1 MSINSSSDPAH
12 GNTALIIAH
21 PGHELRVH
29 HWLTLAR
36 PTVFVLTDGS
46 GHTRQSR
53 LRSTGIVLDNAGATR
68 GTIYGDFT
76 DAQLYAAILAC
87 DTVRIGRVV
96 RDLANALAEANVDYV
111 VADALEG
118 FNPSHDIC
126 RFAVNA
132 ALALLQQQTGRA
144 PRNFDVLLDGNPD
157 ACPEHLQASAMRI
170 ELHEAALARKLAAA
184 QNYPELR
191 AETASALERF
201 GTEAFRV
208 EYLRPV
214 LSFDQ
219 GLEAMEPEPPY
230 YERYGEQ
237 QVAAGYYDRVIRYRE
252 HMQPLVQAVWRQ
264 LGLRDQTTVNSASA
278 LT

>member
-1 MSINSSSDPAH
+1 
-12 GNTALIIAH
+12 
-21 PGHELRVH
+21 
-29 HWLTLAR
+29 
-36 PTVFVLTDGS
+36 
-46 GHTRQSR
+46 
-53 LRSTGIVLDNAGATR
+53 VLDDAGATR

-76 DAQLYAAILAC
+76 DAELYAAILAG
-87 DTVRIGRVV
+87 DTTRVSRLV
-96 RDLANALAEANVDYV
+96 RDLTTALAEAKIDYV

-118 FNPSHDIC
+118 FNSSHDIC

-132 ALALLQQQTGRA
+132 ALALLRQETGRA
-144 PRNFDVLLDGNPD
+144 PRNFDVLLEGNPD

-170 ELHEAALARKLAAA
+170 ELDEVALARKLAAA

-214 LSFDQ
+214 LSCDQ
-219 GLEAMEPEPPY
+219 GLDRMEPEPPY

-252 HMQPLVQAVWRQ
+252 HMQPLVQTIWQQ
-264 LGLRDQTTVNSASA
+264 LGLRDQTTVSSASA